1 MNDKYK
7 NLPPRFP
14 IPPDGAIF
22 GPDGVNLD
30 YQPKWK
36 IPEKIGIAC
45 HVTGQP
51 IKRAKKRVGHGLHRS
66 KRDGR
71 THSCP

>member
-1 MNDKYK
+1 MDDKYK

-14 IPPDGAIF
+14 APVPDGAVF
-22 GPDGVNLD
+22 GPDGADLD

-36 IPEKIGIAC
+36 IPDVVGIAC

-51 IKRAKKRVGHGLHRS
+51 IKRAKNPNQPYTP
-66 KRDGR
+66 D
-71 THSCP
+71 